1 MATTYLKITA
11 QIEKLQAKA
20 SSIKDKERAGV
31 IKRIKEAI
39 SVYDITAQDL
49 GLTSDSKA
57 ASGRSR
63 SLATKSRAGKRTK
76 AAPVVKFRDANGNAW
91 GGRGPRP
98 AWLRDAL
105 AAGAT
110 LESFIV

>member
-49 GLTSDSKA
+49 GLTSD
-57 ASGRSR
+57 RSR